1 MNTPTT
7 SNRTTRPRACLTVRG
22 RAAALLARIRDGW
35 DDYTPSQRAEV
46 ADILEQLAAAL
57 KREHSVC
64 QRATAVSPVP
74 AGGDVRVP
82 LVGRLTA

>member
-1 MNTPTT
+1 MDIHQH
-7 SNRTTRPRACLTVRG
+7 TTRRMGGLTG
-22 RAAALLARIRDGW
+22 GGPSAALLARIRDGW

-46 ADILEQLAAAL
+46 AAILEQLAAAL

-64 QRATAVSPVP
+64 QRATAVAPAP
-74 AGGDVRVP
+74 AGGNGRVP

>member
-1 MNTPTT
+1 MDIHQH
-7 SNRTTRPRACLTVRG
+7 TTRRMGGLTPKG